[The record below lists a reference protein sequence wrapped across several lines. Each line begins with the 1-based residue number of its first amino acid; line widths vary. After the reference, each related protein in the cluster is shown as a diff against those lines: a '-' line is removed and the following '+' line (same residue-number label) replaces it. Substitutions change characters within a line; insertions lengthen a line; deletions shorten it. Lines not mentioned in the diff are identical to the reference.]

1 MDAFT
6 RAQSWSRTVDGDTR
20 PTTKTTHVLIVDDET
35 ELLQELHET
44 LETAG
49 FGVTTAASATE
60 AFVMV
65 RNDRSINII
74 VVDLLMPDLHG
85 LAFIE
90 KVRLLGHAHAIRF
103 IAMTG
108 RATVEDVIRAMHLG
122 VRDFIRK
129 PLSGEEIIA
138 AIKRLAA
145 EDVQSQIAASQVAAS
160 KVAAGEQAPA
170 APDADGTWPRD
181 HRMLLD
187 RLIKAR
193 REKAKIFA
201 GDLVAD
207 PVWDMLLALAR
218 VDLDGKGIPTLT
230 LSIEGRIPA
239 SSALRRISE
248 MEKAGLIE
256 RRPDPD
262 DRRCILV
269 YLTDSGR
276 QMVYRY
282 LDQFSAML

>member
-20 PTTKTTHVLIVDDET
+20 PTTKTTHVLIVDDEP
-35 ELLQELHET
+35 ELLPELHET

-60 AFVMV
+60 AFAMV
-65 RNDRSINII
+65 RRDRGINII

-85 LAFIE
+85 LELIE

-129 PLSGEEIIA
+129 PLSGDEIIA
-138 AIKRLAA
+138 TIQRFAA
-145 EDVQSQIAASQVAAS
+145 EDVQGQIAASD
-160 KVAAGEQAPA
+160 VAAGEQAPS
-170 APDADGTWPRD
+170 APDADGTQPRD
-181 HRMLLD
+181 HRTLLD

-193 REKAKIFA
+193 SEKAKIFA

-218 VDLDGKGIPTLT
+218 VDLDGKGIPTLA
-230 LSIEGRIPA
+230 LSIDGRIPA

-248 MEKAGLIE
+248 MEKVGLIE

-269 YLTDSGR
+269 YLTDNGR
-276 QMVYRY
+276 QMVDRY
-282 LDQFSAML
+282 LEQLSKLL

>member
-1 MDAFT
+1 MDTFT

-20 PTTKTTHVLIVDDET
+20 PTTKTTHILIVDDET

-60 AFVMV
+60 AFAMV
-65 RNDRSINII
+65 RNDRSITII

-85 LAFIE
+85 LEFIE

-108 RATVEDVIRAMHLG
+108 RAAVEDVIRAMHLG
-122 VRDFIRK
+122 VREFIRK
-129 PLSGEEIIA
+129 PLSGDEIIA
-138 AIKRLAA
+138 VIKRIAA
-145 EDVQSQIAASQVAAS
+145 EDVQGRIAASQ
-160 KVAAGEQAPA
+160 VAAGEQAPA
-170 APDADGTWPRD
+170 APDVDATQPRD
-181 HRMLLD
+181 HRALLD

-230 LSIEGRIPA
+230 LSIDGRIPA

-248 MEKAGLIE
+248 MEQAGFIE

-269 YLTDSGR
+269 YLTDNGR
-276 QMVYRY
+276 QMVDRY
-282 LDQFSAML
+282 LEQLSKLL